1 MRLDRQRVAQYAE
14 LYRELRGYPYDRDPA
29 RPGWYPLIPN
39 DRWADPADPAVM
51 A

>member
-1 MRLDRQRVAQYAE
+1 MGTACTYAE